1 MRSFAN
7 HSVLYR
13 ALRLSA
19 SPDRLRGRV
28 SAKIRV
34 ESCVPGCENVALD
47 ATLESPQLEPFGS
60 SLSERTLQYLVAI
73 ATYGGMRQAA
83 LSLDVNVSTISRQV
97 ALAERELRLSLVT
110 RRGRKMELTEAGQM
124 AVDYFRDCERHA
136 RRFRAQLDAYRS
148 LQRGQVAIAAG
159 EGIVTSLVS
168 VALKPFL
175 DKYPGIIVELRTGS
189 LPQLISMVREDL
201 VDICVSIGAS
211 TDPTLNARLFQSEP
225 LCAIFAAGHPMS
237 SRKSVK
243 MEALANERLV
253 FMPAEF
259 GLQAHVDAILADIGQ
274 TYVPAF
280 RCDRFSTAT
289 AIVAQ
294 NLGVAFMTRG
304 AAQERIAAGQVKAVP
319 IDHPIARTFDRYVIT
334 RAGRRLG
341 PAANYLLREIVRLM
355 STV

>member
-1 MRSFAN
+1 MDTFER
-7 HSVLYR
+7 
-13 ALRLSA
+13 
-19 SPDRLRGRV
+19 
-28 SAKIRV
+28 
-34 ESCVPGCENVALD
+34 
-47 ATLESPQLEPFGS
+47 

-73 ATYGGMRQAA
+73 SQYGGMRQAA
-83 LSLDVNVSTISRQV
+83 IGLDVNVSTISRQV
-97 ALAERELRLSLVT
+97 AVVERELRLSLVT

-124 AVDYFRDCERHA
+124 AVDYYRDCERNA
-136 RRFRAQLDAYRS
+136 RRFRAQLDEYRG
-148 LQRGQVAIAAG
+148 LKRGQVTIAMG
-159 EGIVTSLVS
+159 EGIVTSLVP
-168 VALKPFL
+168 VVLKPFL
-175 DKYPGIIVELRTGS
+175 DKYPGIVVEMRTGS
-189 LPQLISMVREDL
+189 LPQLLSMIREDL

-225 LCAIFAAGHPMS
+225 LCAIFPVKHPMA

-243 MEALANERLV
+243 MEDLANERLV
-253 FMPAEF
+253 FMPQEF
-259 GLQAHVDAILADIGQ
+259 GLQAHVNAILTDIGR

-289 AIVAQ
+289 AIAAQ
-294 NLGVAFMTRG
+294 NLAVAFMTRG
-304 AAQERIAAGQVKAVP
+304 AAQERIASGEIKAVP

>member
-1 MRSFAN
+1 
-7 HSVLYR
+7 
-13 ALRLSA
+13 
-19 SPDRLRGRV
+19 
-28 SAKIRV
+28 
-34 ESCVPGCENVALD
+34 
-47 ATLESPQLEPFGS
+47 
-60 SLSERTLQYLVAI
+60 
-73 ATYGGMRQAA
+73 
-83 LSLDVNVSTISRQV
+83 
-97 ALAERELRLSLVT
+97 
-110 RRGRKMELTEAGQM
+110 MELTEAGQM
-124 AVDYFRDCERHA
+124 AVEYFRDCERNA
-136 RRFRAQLDAYRS
+136 RRFRAQIDEYRG
-148 LQRGQVAIAAG
+148 LQRGQVTIAAG
-159 EGIVTSLVS
+159 EGTVASLVS
-168 VALKPFL
+168 VVLKPFL
-175 DKYPGIIVELRTGS
+175 DRYPGIIVELRTGS
-189 LPQLISMVREDL
+189 FSQLISMIREDM

-225 LCAIFAAGHPMS
+225 LCAIFSVDHPMS

-243 MEALANERLV
+243 MEDLADERLV

-259 GLQAHVDAILADIGQ
+259 GLQAHVNAILADIGR

-294 NLGVAFMTRG
+294 NLAVAFMTSG

-319 IDHPIARTFDRYVIT
+319 LDHPIARTFDRYVIT

>member
-1 MRSFAN
+1 MS
-7 HSVLYR
+7 
-13 ALRLSA
+13 
-19 SPDRLRGRV
+19 
-28 SAKIRV
+28 
-34 ESCVPGCENVALD
+34 LD
-47 ATLESPQLEPFGS
+47 TFER

-73 ATYGGMRQAA
+73 SQYGGMRPAA
-83 LSLDVNVSTISRQV
+83 IGLDVNVSTISRQV
-97 ALAERELRLSLVT
+97 ALVERELRLSLVT

-124 AVDYFRDCERHA
+124 AVDYYRDCERNA
-136 RRFRAQLDAYRS
+136 RRFRAQLDEYRG
-148 LQRGQVAIAAG
+148 LKRGQVTIAMG
-159 EGIVTSLVS
+159 EGIVTSLVP
-168 VALKPFL
+168 VVLKPFL
-175 DKYPGIIVELRTGS
+175 DKYPGIVVEMRTGS
-189 LPQLISMVREDL
+189 LPQLLSMIREDV

-225 LCAIFAAGHPMS
+225 LCAIFPVKHPMA

-243 MEALANERLV
+243 MEDLANERLV

-259 GLQAHVDAILADIGQ
+259 GLQAHVNAILTDIGR

-289 AIVAQ
+289 AIAAQ
-294 NLGVAFMTRG
+294 NLAVAFMTRG
-304 AAQERIAAGQVKAVP
+304 AAQERIASGQVTAVP

>member
-1 MRSFAN
+1 M
-7 HSVLYR
+7 
-13 ALRLSA
+13 
-19 SPDRLRGRV
+19 
-28 SAKIRV
+28 
-34 ESCVPGCENVALD
+34 
-47 ATLESPQLEPFGS
+47 EPFGS

-148 LQRGQVAIAAG
+148 LQRGQVTIAAG
-159 EGIVTSLVS
+159 EGIVTSLVA

-175 DKYPGIIVELRTGS
+175 DKYPGIVVELRTGS

>member
-1 MRSFAN
+1 M
-7 HSVLYR
+7 
-13 ALRLSA
+13 
-19 SPDRLRGRV
+19 DT
-28 SAKIRV
+28 V
-34 ESCVPGCENVALD
+34 ER
-47 ATLESPQLEPFGS
+47 

-83 LSLDVNVSTISRQV
+83 LGLDVNVSTISRQV
-97 ALAERELRLSLVT
+97 AIAERELRLSLVT

-124 AVDYFRDCERHA
+124 AVDYFRDCERNA
-136 RRFRAQLDAYRS
+136 RRFRAQLDEYRG
-148 LQRGQVAIAAG
+148 LKRGQVTIAAG

-175 DKYPGIIVELRTGS
+175 DKYPGIVVELRTGS
-189 LPQLISMVREDL
+189 LPQLISMIREDV

-211 TDPTLNARLFQSEP
+211 TDPTLSARKFQSEP
-225 LCAIFAAGHPMS
+225 LCAIFSVDHPMS

-243 MEALANERLV
+243 MEELADERVV
-253 FMPAEF
+253 FMPPEF
-259 GLQAHVDAILADIGQ
+259 GLQAHVNAILADIGRM
-274 TYVPAF
+274 YVPAF

-289 AIVAQ
+289 AIAAQ
-294 NLGVAFMTRG
+294 NLAVAFMTRA

-355 STV
+355 STA

>member
-1 MRSFAN
+1 MDTFER
-7 HSVLYR
+7 
-13 ALRLSA
+13 
-19 SPDRLRGRV
+19 
-28 SAKIRV
+28 
-34 ESCVPGCENVALD
+34 
-47 ATLESPQLEPFGS
+47 

-73 ATYGGMRQAA
+73 SQYGGMRQAA
-83 LSLDVNVSTISRQV
+83 IGLDVNVSTISRQV
-97 ALAERELRLSLVT
+97 AVVERELRLSLVT

-124 AVDYFRDCERHA
+124 AVDYYRDCERNA
-136 RRFRAQLDAYRS
+136 RRFRAQLDEYRG
-148 LQRGQVAIAAG
+148 LKRGQVTIAMG
-159 EGIVTSLVS
+159 EGIVTSLVP
-168 VALKPFL
+168 VVLKPFL
-175 DKYPGIIVELRTGS
+175 DKYPGIVVEMRTGS
-189 LPQLISMVREDL
+189 LPQLLSMIREDL

-225 LCAIFAAGHPMS
+225 LCAIFPVKHPMA

-243 MEALANERLV
+243 MEDLANERLV

-259 GLQAHVDAILADIGQ
+259 GLQAHVNAILTDIGR

-289 AIVAQ
+289 AIAAQ
-294 NLGVAFMTRG
+294 NLAVAFMTRG
-304 AAQERIAAGQVKAVP
+304 AAQERIASGEIKAVP

>member
-1 MRSFAN
+1 
-7 HSVLYR
+7 
-13 ALRLSA
+13 
-19 SPDRLRGRV
+19 
-28 SAKIRV
+28 
-34 ESCVPGCENVALD
+34 
-47 ATLESPQLEPFGS
+47 
-60 SLSERTLQYLVAI
+60 
-73 ATYGGMRQAA
+73 
-83 LSLDVNVSTISRQV
+83 
-97 ALAERELRLSLVT
+97 
-110 RRGRKMELTEAGQM
+110 MELTEAGQM
-124 AVDYFRDCERHA
+124 AVDYFRDCERNA
-136 RRFRAQLDAYRS
+136 RRFRAQLDEYRG
-148 LQRGQVAIAAG
+148 LQRGQVTIAAG
-159 EGIVTSLVS
+159 EGTVASLVS
-168 VALKPFL
+168 VVLKPFL
-175 DKYPGIIVELRTGS
+175 DRYPGIIVELRTGS
-189 LPQLISMVREDL
+189 FPQLISMIREDM

-225 LCAIFAAGHPMS
+225 LCAIFSVDHPMS

-243 MEALANERLV
+243 MEDLADERLV

-259 GLQAHVDAILADIGQ
+259 GLQAHVNAILVDIGR

-294 NLGVAFMTRG
+294 NLAVAFMTSG

-319 IDHPIARTFDRYVIT
+319 LDHSIARTFDRYVIT

>member
-1 MRSFAN
+1 MDS
-7 HSVLYR
+7 
-13 ALRLSA
+13 
-19 SPDRLRGRV
+19 
-28 SAKIRV
+28 
-34 ESCVPGCENVALD
+34 
-47 ATLESPQLEPFGS
+47 LER

-73 ATYGGMRQAA
+73 ARYGGMRQAA
-83 LSLDVNVSTISRQV
+83 LGLDVNASTISRQV

-124 AVDYFRDCERHA
+124 AVDYFRDCERNA
-136 RRFRAQLDAYRS
+136 RRFRAQIDEYRS
-148 LQRGQVAIAAG
+148 LRRGQVAIAAG
-159 EGIVTSLVS
+159 EGTMASLVA
-168 VALKPFL
+168 VVLKPFL
-175 DKYPGIIVELRTGS
+175 DKYPGIVVDLRAGP
-189 LPQLISMVREDL
+189 LPQLISMIREDV
-201 VDICVSIGAS
+201 VDICVSIGAA

-225 LCAIFAAGHPMS
+225 LCAIFSVDHPMA

-243 MEALANERLV
+243 MEELADERLV
-253 FMPAEF
+253 FMLAEF
-259 GLQAHVDAILADIGQ
+259 GLQAHVDAILADIGR

-289 AIVAQ
+289 AIAAQ
-294 NLGVAFMTRG
+294 NLAVAFMTRG
-304 AAQERIAAGQVKAVP
+304 AAQQRIAAGQVKAVP

>member
-1 MRSFAN
+1 MDKFER
-7 HSVLYR
+7 
-13 ALRLSA
+13 
-19 SPDRLRGRV
+19 
-28 SAKIRV
+28 
-34 ESCVPGCENVALD
+34 
-47 ATLESPQLEPFGS
+47 
-60 SLSERTLQYLVAI
+60 SLSERTLEYLVAI

-83 LSLDVNVSTISRQV
+83 LGLDVNVSTISRQV
-97 ALAERELRLSLVT
+97 ALAERDLRLSLVT
-110 RRGRKMELTEAGQM
+110 RRGRRMELTEAGQM
-124 AVDYFRDCERHA
+124 AVDYFRDCERNA
-136 RRFRAQLDAYRS
+136 RRFRAQLDEYRG
-148 LQRGQVAIAAG
+148 LQRGQVTIAAG
-159 EGIVTSLVS
+159 EGTVASLVS
-168 VALKPFL
+168 VVLKPFL
-175 DKYPGIIVELRTGS
+175 DRYPGITVELRTGS
-189 LPQLISMVREDL
+189 FPQLISMIREDV

-225 LCAIFAAGHPMS
+225 LCAIFSVDHPMS

-243 MEALANERLV
+243 MEDLADERLV

-259 GLQAHVDAILADIGQ
+259 GLQAHVNAILADIGR

-294 NLGVAFMTRG
+294 NLAVAFMTRG
-304 AAQERIAAGQVKAVP
+304 AAQERIASGEVKAVP
-319 IDHPIARTFDRYVIT
+319 LDHPIARTFDRYVIT